1 MVKVCSLSNYPKEK
15 ELQYNEYFEQFQYPL
30 HIFQKWAIQGI
41 IEGNHVLVTAPTGSG
56 KSLPAEFCIDYFVT
70 HLKKKVIYCSPI
82 KSLSNQ
88 KFYDFSSKYPHI
100 HVGIITGDIKNNP
113 DADVLIMTTEIL
125 LNKLYSSSSISKSN
139 SSTNSS
145 VSFEMDIENELGI
158 VIFDEIHMIN
168 DPYRGHVWEQ
178 CIMLLP
184 KQIQLIGLSATLDNP
199 EKFAYWLENKGNTIP
214 LDPINNS
221 TFNNNNSKI
230 VYLTSKKDRAVP
242 LTHYSFLT
250 TNQTV
255 FKMIKDKTL
264 QQEIKSISDKPFII
278 QDSKGKFNEEHYSRM
293 NKVLKLLDEKD
304 IRLKRA
310 HVINNCLKYLTEN
323 EMTPAICYVFSIK
336 KLEICAKEVTTNL
349 LEFDSKI
356 PYTIRRECEQILR
369 KLPNFEEY
377 LHLADYL
384 HLVSLL
390 EKGVAIHH
398 SKMLPILREIVEILF
413 AKGYIKVL
421 FATESVAIG
430 LNLPVKTTIFTDINK
445 FDGEHVRILLAHE
458 YTQAAGRAGR
468 LGLDTVGHVI
478 HLNNLFRNV
487 NIVNYKLM
495 LNGKPQA
502 LVSKFKISYSLLLN
516 LIDTGNMFFTEFSN
530 RSMIK
535 DELDSSLN
543 EIYNQINEVSKELE
557 KIEES
562 KKYLRT
568 PINILEEYI
577 ELTKNR
583 NSFVNK
589 KRKEMDKKIE
599 NIESNY
605 KFIYNDKNSL
615 INYYEKEKLLK
626 ELEKKY
632 SDTENTLM
640 CKVKTII
647 QILKEEGF
655 LSNEPLNSN
664 NVLHEGLEWYL
675 TFKGIIALGLREI
688 HCLSISE
695 LIISN
700 QLFSLSTK
708 QLIIF
713 LSCFTNIM
721 VSEECKDHR
730 PKIKDNLI
738 ISLIEQVENNYI
750 KYQKKES
757 EFLLDTGIE
766 YVLHFDLLF
775 YVEEWINCENIQDCK
790 ILLNKLEI
798 EKEIFLGEFVKA
810 LLKITN
816 IANEFEKIAEII
828 GNIDFLSKLKEIP
841 NLLLKFVVT
850 NQSLY
855 I

>member
-1 MVKVCSLSNYPKEK
+1 MVKVCSITNYPKEK
-15 ELQYNEYFEQFQYPL
+15 ESQYNEYFEKFQYPL

-56 KSLPAEFCIDYFVT
+56 KSLPAEFCVDYFVT
-70 HLKKKVIYCSPI
+70 ELKKKVIYCSPI

-88 KFYDFSSKYPHI
+88 KFYDFSCKYPHI
-100 HVGIITGDIKNNP
+100 NVGIITGDIKNNP

-125 LNKLYSSSSISKSN
+125 LNKLYQIQSLSKSSSTSQ
-139 SSTNSS
+139 SSSS
-145 VSFEMDIENELGI
+145 VSFEMDIENELGV

-168 DPYRGHVWEQ
+168 DPHRGHVWEQ

-184 KQIQLIGLSATLDNP
+184 QQIQLIGLSATLDNP
-199 EKFAYWLENKGNTIP
+199 EKFAYWLENRGNIVP
-214 LDPINNS
+214 LLDPKNNE
-221 TFNNNNSKI
+221 NNNGKI
-230 VYLTSKKDRAVP
+230 VYLTFKKDRAVP

-264 QQEIKSISDKPFII
+264 QQEIKSITDKPFVI
-278 QDSKGKFNEEHYSRM
+278 QDSKGKFNEEHYLRM

-336 KLEICAKEVTTNL
+336 KLEICAREVTTNL

-377 LHLADYL
+377 LHLPDYL

-413 AKGYIKVL
+413 TKGYIKVL

-445 FDGEHVRILLAHE
+445 FDGEHLRILLAHE

-516 LIDTGNMFFTEFSN
+516 LIDTGNMFFIEFSN
-530 RSMIK
+530 KSMIK
-535 DELDSSLN
+535 DELDSSLH
-543 EIYNQINEVSKELE
+543 EIYLQINEISKELE
-557 KIEES
+557 KIKES
-562 KKYLRT
+562 QHYLRT
-568 PINILEEYI
+568 PIHILEEYL
-577 ELTKNR
+577 ELITTR

-589 KRKEMDKKIE
+589 KRKEIDRKIE
-599 NIESNY
+599 NIENTYNSIN
-605 KFIYNDKNSL
+605 NDKNSL
-615 INYYEKEKLLK
+615 VCYNQKKTLLK
-626 ELEKKY
+626 DLQEKY
-632 SDTENTLM
+632 ACVENTLM
-640 CKVKTII
+640 IKVKNII

-655 LSNEPLNSN
+655 LSNVPLNDS
-664 NVLHEGLEWYL
+664 LFKEGLDLYL
-675 TFKGIIALGLREI
+675 SFKGKIALGLREVP
-688 HCLSISE
+688 CLPLSD
-695 LIISN
+695 LIMKN
-700 QLFSLSTK
+700 QLITLSTN
-708 QLIIF
+708 QIIVF

-721 VSEECKDHR
+721 VSEEYKDHL
-730 PKIKDNLI
+730 PKIKDSQI
-738 ISLIEQVENNYI
+738 ISLLQNIENNYN
-750 KYQKKES
+750 KYQKMECD
-757 EFLLDTGIE
+757 FLLETGTE
-766 YVLHFDLLF
+766 YILHYDLLH
-775 YVEEWINCENIQDCK
+775 YVEEWIKCENIDECK
-790 ILLNKLEI
+790 ILLNKLEV

-816 IANEFEKIAEII
+816 MCNELEKIAEII
-828 GNIDFLSKLKEIP
+828 GNVEFLSKLKAIP
-841 NLLLKFVVT
+841 NLILKFVVT